1 MRAYV
6 FAGMRRSAGLARSTQ
21 IQLRD
26 IGALLMREIITRYG
40 RDNLGFLWLFLE
52 PMIFT
57 GGVAAVWT
65 TTRTFHQSN
74 LSIVA
79 FAVTGYSAVL
89 LWRNCASRCC
99 MAIPPNLG
107 LLYHRNVRVLD
118 LFITRIVLEIAGA
131 TVSFA
136 TLSILFTVLGWMQW
150 PKDVVVL
157 ISGWLLLSWFAGAL
171 ALVLGPL
178 TTYAEVIERL
188 WHTLTYLILP
198 FSGSLFMVDWLSPA
212 VQDLALLNPIVSG
225 VEMLRG
231 GYYGVAV
238 HPHYDAAYLAV
249 SSAVLT
255 LVGLGLVRVTARRV
269 EME

>member
-1 MRAYV
+1 MSQP
-6 FAGMRRSAGLARSTQ
+6 AGFSRSLQ
-21 IQLRD
+21 IQFRV

-57 GGVAAVWT
+57 AGVAAVWSV
-65 TTRTFHQSN
+65 TRNFHTSN
-74 LSIVA
+74 LSIIA

-99 MAIPPNLG
+99 MAIPPNVG

-118 LFITRIVLEIAGA
+118 LFLTRILLEIAAA
-131 TVSFA
+131 TASFA
-136 TLSILFTVLGWMQW
+136 TLSVLFTALGLMER
-150 PKDVVVL
+150 PKDMEL
-157 ISGWLLLSWFAGAL
+157 LLSGWLLLSWFSCSLG
-171 ALVLGPL
+171 LVLGPL

-198 FSGSLFMVDWLSPA
+198 FSGSLFLVEWLPPSVQQYALYSPM
-212 VQDLALLNPIVSG
+212 VSG

-231 GYYGVAV
+231 GYYGSAV
-238 HPHYDAAYLAV
+238 HAHYDAAYLAIC
-249 SSAVLT
+249 SATLT
-255 LVGLGLVRVTARRV
+255 LIGLCLIPVAVRRV